1 MVQSILS
8 ERSYSDS
15 SLWGVVED
23 RLSRA
28 LQQVWTDCLQDP
40 ARAPIDILRES
51 LIPLAR
57 RINIT
62 LEG

>member
-1 MVQSILS
+1 
-8 ERSYSDS
+8 
-15 SLWGVVED
+15 
-23 RLSRA
+23 